1 MITASESSL
10 SSVVSDVPVS
20 DVVVEST
27 TSVVPADVVVTD
39 TTTETVVAE
48 KPAKAKKAAKKK
60 ATKAK
65 VKKAAKK
72 SSKKSSKKTAKKE
85 KTIVAEPAAE
95 VVVTETTPTVE
106 TALVEMVATET
117 TPVVKAGP
125 GRPHRYTGAVE
136 QAIISLYNEVGTVL
150 QTRNVLIAPN
160 DSELSNQRNKSVIP
174 DPLTISMPCLTSLL
188 KRNGVSRRSPGR
200 PKVVTTEVVAET
212 AEPVM
217 VSVEISETIDVVS
230 TESQPV
236 EVATENIEVATE
248 NVEVPATDI
257 VAA

>member
-20 DVVVEST
+20 EVVVEST

-72 SSKKSSKKTAKKE
+72 SSKKTAKKE

-117 TPVVKAGP
+117 TPVVKTGP

>member
-20 DVVVEST
+20 EVVVEST
-27 TSVVPADVVVTD
+27 TPVVPADVVVTD

-48 KPAKAKKAAKKK
+48 KPAKTKKATKKK

-65 VKKAAKK
+65 AKKAA
-72 SSKKSSKKTAKKE
+72 KKSSKKTAKKE
-85 KTIVAEPAAE
+85 KATVVETVAEP
-95 VVVTETTPTVE
+95 VVTMVATETTPVVE

-160 DSELSNQRNKSVIP
+160 DSELSNQRDKNVIP
-174 DPLTISMPCLTSLL
+174 EPLTISMPCLTSLL
-188 KRNGVSRRSPGR
+188 KRNGVNRRSPGR

-212 AEPVM
+212 AEPVT
-217 VSVEISETIDVVS
+217 VSVEISETIDVIS

-236 EVATENIEVATE
+236 SVTTENIEVATE
-248 NVEVPATDI
+248 TGEVPATDI